1 MPTTLKAVRV
11 ILIIRA
17 VIAVLLYGT
26 AFLGLLVLMTL
37 PAAEVEAEA
46 GMSMGALVAALL
58 LGILITVFEV
68 YVIAQMGKGGP
79 RARFLLRIVVGL
91 AVANAVLSILTG
103 SNPALGLGL
112 AISVL
117 LLAESASS
125 KEWFRATD
133 PNAPAG
139 YPPAPGV
146 YPGQVGQSGHPGQGG
161 QGGYP
166 QPGQGGQ
173 GGYPQPGQGGQ
184 GGYPQPGQ
192 GGQGYP
198 QPGHPEQGGQGYPQP
213 DQGGYPQPDQGGQGY
228 PQPGHPE
235 QGGHPGHPGQPNNPG
250 PGSY

>member
-1 MPTTLKAVRV
+1 MYPPAPTPPMPTTLKAVRV

-146 YPGQVGQSGHPGQGG
+146 YPGQVGQVGHPGQGYPQPGHPEQGG

-166 QPGQGGQ
+166 QPGQGG
-173 GGYPQPGQGGQ
+173 YPQPGQG
-184 GGYPQPGQ
+184 YSQPGQ

-198 QPGHPEQGGQGYPQP
+198 QPGHPEQGG
-213 DQGGYPQPDQGGQGY
+213 
-228 PQPGHPE
+228 
-235 QGGHPGHPGQPNNPG
+235 HPGQPGQPNNPG
-250 PGSY
+250 PGGY